1 MNRLISLAIFVM
13 LIAGCGDNAANTS
26 RANAIAPFKK
36 ANEIR
41 AGRQEEAIA
50 LYTKAIE
57 ADPLFA
63 EAYFNRGL
71 SYAEMYDFERAEA
84 DLAKVKHPG
93 IDSKKLEEAI
103 VIAKKLE
110 KMSRKDTGR

>member
-1 MNRLISLAIFVM
+1 MNRLVVSVICVIMV
-13 LIAGCGDNAANTS
+13 AGCRDSDVNS
-26 RANAIAPFKK
+26 PRAKAIPPFKK

-57 ADPLFA
+57 ADPQFA

-84 DLAKVKHPG
+84 DLAKVKHLG
-93 IDSKKLEEAI
+93 LDSRKLEEAI
-103 VIAKKLE
+103 GIAKNLE
-110 KMSRKDTGR
+110 KMSRKDPGR